1 MKQSSAETNNNSYS
15 YTRRSLAMA
24 YFPELTPKQAVRR
37 LTMWIRRCSE
47 LHEKLNA
54 KDRKFS
60 SKRILTVREA
70 KLIMEYLGE
79 P

>member
-1 MKQSSAETNNNSYS
+1 MNYNKTFS

-24 YFPELTPKQAVRR
+24 YFPDATPQQAVRR
-37 LTMWIRRCSE
+37 LTHWIRNCHE
-47 LHEKLNA
+47 LYEKLNHNGRMFD
-54 KDRKFS
+54 KKQ
-60 SKRILTVREA
+60 ILTVREA